1 MLKVVSNTTPV
12 LSFLKIGRLE
22 ILRELYGEIL
32 VPQAVFEEIEA
43 GKNKLFYQDL
53 SLISWVK
60 IEEVQNKNSLAYF
73 LDLDKGEAEAIA
85 LAVETNA
92 DLLIIDEKL
101 GRFHAKHAGLKI
113 TGTIG
118 VLLKAKSHGIIQQIQ
133 PLLIELR
140 NSSTWISDKF
150 FSEIIDLAGE
160 R

>member
-12 LSFLKIGRLE
+12 LSLLKIGRLE

-53 SLISWVK
+53 SLISLVK

>member
-12 LSFLKIGRLE
+12 LSLLKIGRLE

-140 NSSTWISDKF
+140 NSSTWISGKF

>member
-12 LSFLKIGRLE
+12 LSLLKIGRLE